1 MNKNEIIRN
10 LAMANPERQTPA
22 WAPEKHSS
30 EKSPGSRPLHGRVEK
45 RVAMAVPVDL
55 VIADEM
61 LVAERVITV
70 NVSPHGARV
79 VTKRRWRVE
88 EQPWL
93 ASLTSYFRLQG
104 SVVYCQPLT
113 NGDFCVGLRFRA
125 SLIDWGDSLWGVAPH
140 R

>member
-1 MNKNEIIRN
+1 MNKNETIRN
-10 LAMANPERQTPA
+10 LARATPERRTPSC
-22 WAPEKHSS
+22 APEKHSP
-30 EKSPGSRPLHGRVEK
+30 EKSPGSRPLDGRIEK
-45 RVAMAVPVDL
+45 RVPMAVPVDL
-55 VIADEM
+55 VIAEEM
-61 LVAERVITV
+61 LVAERVVTV

-113 NGDFCVGLRFRA
+113 NGDFCVGLKFRG
-125 SLIDWGDSLWGVAPH
+125 SLMDWEDTLLGVAPH

>member
-1 MNKNEIIRN
+1 MNRNETIKN
-10 LAMANPERQTPA
+10 LAMLTSERQNPDRTS
-22 WAPEKHSS
+22 EKDSS
-30 EKSPGSRPLHGRVEK
+30 EKSSGITVLNGRIEK

-55 VIADEM
+55 VIAEEM
-61 LVAERVITV
+61 LVAERVVTV

-79 VTKRRWRVE
+79 MTKRRWRAE

-93 ASLTSYFRLQG
+93 ASLTSYFRVQG

-113 NGDFCVGLRFRA
+113 NGDFCVGLRFRTTF
-125 SLIDWGDSLWGVAPH
+125 IDWDDNMW

>member
-1 MNKNEIIRN
+1 MNKNETIRS
-10 LAMANPERQTPA
+10 LAVATTERQSPA
-22 WAPEKHSS
+22 RAPKKANS
-30 EKSPGSRPLHGRVEK
+30 EKSPDSTPAHLDGRMEK
-45 RVAMAVPVDL
+45 RVALAVPVDL
-55 VIADEM
+55 VVAEEM
-61 LVAERVITV
+61 LVAERVVTV

-104 SVVYCQPLT
+104 NVVYCQPLA
-113 NGDFCVGLRFRA
+113 NGDFCVGLKFQA
-125 SLIDWGDSLWGVAPH
+125 SLMGWEDSLL